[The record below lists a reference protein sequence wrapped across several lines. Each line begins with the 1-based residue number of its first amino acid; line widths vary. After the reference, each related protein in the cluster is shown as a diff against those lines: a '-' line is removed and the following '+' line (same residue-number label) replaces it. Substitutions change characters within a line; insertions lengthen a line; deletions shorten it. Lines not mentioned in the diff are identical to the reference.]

1 MTTKRIVFYLVFI
14 LLGGVCVYLSGLIA
28 GFAAYQKGNGPPSGA
43 GSISISIKLD
53 VSTYEKVRALLVS
66 EKEGKL
72 ITEDEYLEFKR
83 GQPRTEQD
91 IGSSR
96 GSKSV
101 LCYATKLWAMRVF
114 FDDKGIAIAQEM
126 KW

>member
-1 MTTKRIVFYLVFI
+1 MTTKRLVFYLCFI
-14 LLGGVCVYLSGLIA
+14 LLGGICVCLTSLIA
-28 GFAAYQKGNGPPSGA
+28 GFAAYQHGMGPPGGA
-43 GSISISIKLD
+43 GISIRIKLD
-53 VSTYEKVRALLVS
+53 QSRYDEVKAFLLS

-72 ITEDEYLEFKR
+72 ISEDEYIEFKR

-91 IGSSR
+91 MGSSM

-101 LCYATKLWAMRVF
+101 LCFATKLWALRVF

-126 KW
+126 